1 MGCRGR
7 LCILP
12 WLCPQGEPGQDTKR
26 EPPVFDLGSLE
37 AGDQTF
43 PRRGPTGQPP
53 TWFPV
58 RAPPGQ
64 AHLCPCTAWH
74 PDHTYLWVEALGTR
88 SGGSPLGA
96 TCNTYPHP
104 SCPAPGLGSLHLPD
118 PRPLL
123 GPLVGAPKVLV
134 ISSHCKKTE
143 ASTAFIAL
151 GFEGCKSEMKVLADQ
166 RQLSTPSWV
175 SAGVPSLWPHV
186 MERDLWSFSPYK
198 DTDSTMEATLTTLSN
213 LNHLPK
219 APPSHTSHWGL
230 GLPHVNLREHIQSI
244 VPSDEEKPQ
253 RGYSAPMA

>member
-1 MGCRGR
+1 MGAA
-7 LCILP
+7 L
-12 WLCPQGEPGQDTKR
+12 
-26 EPPVFDLGSLE
+26 LE
-37 AGDQTF
+37 S
-43 PRRGPTGQPP
+43 PTTP
-53 TWFPV
+53 TP
-58 RAPPGQ
+58 
-64 AHLCPCTAWH
+64 
-74 PDHTYLWVEALGTR
+74 Y
-88 SGGSPLGA
+88 
-96 TCNTYPHP
+96 P